1 VIGKPD
7 ARGVASLQ
15 ISILQTG
22 DFAILELRGRWTID
36 GGENESL
43 NRHLQEL
50 VASGVQKFLLNLADL
65 TQIDS
70 CGVSSIVKPYRS
82 LRDLGCDLRL
92 LCPSGHAR
100 EVFKV
105 LHLLE
110 MIPSFENENLALAS
124 FSPLSDFAKL
134 KM

>member
-1 VIGKPD
+1 VSGKPH
-7 ARGVASLQ
+7 ARDVVRLQ

-22 DFAILELRGRWTID
+22 DFAILDLRGRWTSDD
-36 GGENESL
+36 GEDEL
-43 NRHLQEL
+43 LKRHLQEL
-50 VASGVQKFLLNLADL
+50 IASGVQKFLLNLADL

-70 CGVSSIVKPYRS
+70 SGVSSIVRTYRS
-82 LRDLGCDLRL
+82 LRDQGCDLKL

-110 MIPSFENENLALAS
+110 MIPSFEDENLAVAS
-124 FSPLSDFAKL
+124 FRPLSDVAKS
-134 KM
+134 

>member
-1 VIGKPD
+1 MSGKPH
-7 ARGVASLQ
+7 ARDVVRLQ

-22 DFAILELRGRWTID
+22 DFAILDLRGRWTSDD
-36 GGENESL
+36 GEDEL
-43 NRHLQEL
+43 LKRHLQEL
-50 VASGVQKFLLNLADL
+50 IASGVQKFLLNLADL

-70 CGVSSIVKPYRS
+70 SGVSSIVRTYRS
-82 LRDLGCDLRL
+82 LRDQGCDLKL

-110 MIPSFENENLALAS
+110 MIPSFEDENLAVAS
-124 FSPLSDFAKL
+124 FRPLSDVAKS
-134 KM
+134 

>member
-1 VIGKPD
+1 MSGKPH
-7 ARGVASLQ
+7 ARDVVRLQ

-22 DFAILELRGRWTID
+22 DFAILDLRGRWTSDD
-36 GGENESL
+36 GEDEL
-43 NRHLQEL
+43 LKRHLQEL
-50 VASGVQKFLLNLADL
+50 IASGVQKFLLNLADL

-70 CGVSSIVKPYRS
+70 SGVSSIVRTYRS
-82 LRDLGCDLRL
+82 LRDQGCDLKL

-110 MIPSFENENLALAS
+110 MIPSFENEDLAVAS
-124 FSPLSDFAKL
+124 FKPLGDCANA
-134 KM
+134 